1 MSHIQSSLH
10 DPFKTSIMEADDSV
24 EYVEIMFSKSY
35 HLMILWAFAWGFSL
49 YLTRFR
55 FVMERRNKHE
65 RLQAK
70 TKF

>member
-1 MSHIQSSLH
+1 
-10 DPFKTSIMEADDSV
+10 
-24 EYVEIMFSKSY
+24 MFSKSY
-35 HLMILWAFAWGFSL
+35 HLLILWAFAWGFSL